1 MKTANFTEFRKHAAE
16 FLNAVEKGEV
26 VRILRHG
33 KAVADITPIMKE
45 DKPSWK
51 KAPPQLPLNGVS
63 LSKAILQDRKESF
76 R

>member
-16 FLNAVEKGEV
+16 FLDEVEKGEV

-33 KAVADITPIMKE
+33 KAVADISPVLME

-51 KAPPQLPLNGVS
+51 KAPPQIPLSGVS
-63 LSKAILQDRKESF
+63 LSKAILQNRKDAS

>member
-1 MKTANFTEFRKHAAE
+1 MKTTNFTEFRKHAAE
-16 FLNAVEKGEV
+16 FLDEVEKGEV

-33 KAVADITPIMKE
+33 KAVADISPVVAD

-51 KAPPQLPLNGVS
+51 KAPPRIQLSGIS
-63 LSKAILQDRKESF
+63 LSKAILQNRKDAA